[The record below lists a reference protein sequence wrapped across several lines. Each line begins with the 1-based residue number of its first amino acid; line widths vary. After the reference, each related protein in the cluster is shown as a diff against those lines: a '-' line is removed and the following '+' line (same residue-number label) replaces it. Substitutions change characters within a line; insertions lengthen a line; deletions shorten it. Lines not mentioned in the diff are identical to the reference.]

1 MTGAIGA
8 SGTPGS
14 AGAAAPPSPM
24 PSPAMSAPS
33 GSALS
38 SDSSM
43 VAEGQRMDAAAD
55 AGTIVNA
62 PMTNNTSGQKAPSS
76 ESVADPYNSSF
87 MKNYLAA

>member
-1 MTGAIGA
+1 
-8 SGTPGS
+8 
-14 AGAAAPPSPM
+14 M
-24 PSPAMSAPS
+24 PTPAMSAPS

-38 SDSSM
+38 TNSSM

-62 PMTNNTSGQKAPSS
+62 PMTNNTSGQKAPST

-87 MKNYLAA
+87 MKNYLTT